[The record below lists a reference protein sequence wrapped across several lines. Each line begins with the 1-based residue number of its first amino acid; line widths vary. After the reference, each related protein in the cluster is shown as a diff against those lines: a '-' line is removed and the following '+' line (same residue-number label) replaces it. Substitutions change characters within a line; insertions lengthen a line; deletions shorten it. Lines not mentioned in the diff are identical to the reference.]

1 MQDILKFYIPW
12 SKRLVFLENLA
23 CFVFL
28 LPPFW
33 ELPFCFSTDEIC
45 FALSKKPL
53 HTPQL
58 LLHKWKK
65 YVALNEFLNK
75 LWMPLWKK
83 IFWKNISITWKML
96 MLSAVDDNIAY
107 FDILILY
114 ELIFLDN
121 HFDKDRVLAFYE
133 SLRQAFFISST
144 FISNARLKWTKKQ
157 AKTKQHPEDELLLF
171 EKYSLSLFTLSTK
184 SNGRYSKKCTQNMF
198 VCLNEV
204 MWLMSMKMRLEM
216 KDTSHRYDI
225 YRPKP
230 RHWHKFTEYMFLI

>member
-1 MQDILKFYIPW
+1 MNFWINYECLYGKN
-12 SKRLVFLENLA
+12 LLEKYLSLEK
-23 CFVFL
+23 CF
-28 LPPFW
+28 
-33 ELPFCFSTDEIC
+33 
-45 FALSKKPL
+45 
-53 HTPQL
+53 
-58 LLHKWKK
+58 
-65 YVALNEFLNK
+65 
-75 LWMPLWKK
+75 
-83 IFWKNISITWKML
+83 

>member
-33 ELPFCFSTDEIC
+33 DLPFCLITDEIM
-45 FALSKKPL
+45 LRIVKKHL

-83 IFWKNISITWKML
+83 SSGKISITWKML